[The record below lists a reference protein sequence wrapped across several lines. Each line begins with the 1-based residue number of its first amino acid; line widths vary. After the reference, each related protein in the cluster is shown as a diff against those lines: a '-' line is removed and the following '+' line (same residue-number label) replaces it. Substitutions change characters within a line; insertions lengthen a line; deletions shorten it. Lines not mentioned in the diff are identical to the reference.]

1 MIGKRLEAFV
11 ALAFVASGLVAL
23 CGGCGSGGTSMNT
36 PVTAAQVS
44 AVTLTITDAPPAG
57 VTVLSFEVTVN
68 GAVLSPGNVQL
79 IASPQKIEVKQLEA
93 ESAFLST
100 MNVPAGTYQSIAI
113 NVTNPEL
120 TILNQTG
127 AAIGSCANNAVCH
140 LEPSA
145 AGNITF
151 SGASFPVV
159 LQGGTPEGFQV
170 DVNVAN
176 LISNTLTLDFN
187 ATGAVSVAQLPLP
200 GQPNDHF
207 DDVDDLLGTVQN
219 LSASSTQFTLRTRA
233 GDFLIQANSS
243 TQFELEDCAADNFS
257 CLQNG
262 QVVEVDASLMSGGA
276 FVAKKIEIEDDQ
288 AQDELEGVIFKIDDA
303 THFEVV
309 VLGELRAMNS
319 VDLGNTVTVSLTN
332 PQFQVQ
338 ADGLSVPSSLQGSF
352 EGATDT
358 SQLIPGQD
366 VQIKASSGVN
376 AGSPITM
383 TASRVRLRMSQFT
396 ANVSGAPSPP
406 NFNLTNL
413 PGLLTGAGITSV
425 QVQTSSKTNFQGVAG
440 VNALVD
446 QDRVSLRGLLFK
458 NGASAAQLIA
468 DKVRKR

>member
-1 MIGKRLEAFV
+1 V
-11 ALAFVASGLVAL
+11 
-23 CGGCGSGGTSMNT
+23 
-36 PVTAAQVS
+36 
-44 AVTLTITDAPPAG
+44 
-57 VTVLSFEVTVN
+57 
-68 GAVLSPGNVQL
+68 
-79 IASPQKIEVKQLEA
+79 
-93 ESAFLST
+93 
-100 MNVPAGTYQSIAI
+100 
-113 NVTNPEL
+113 
-120 TILNQTG
+120 
-127 AAIGSCANNAVCH
+127 
-140 LEPSA
+140 
-145 AGNITF
+145 
-151 SGASFPVV
+151 
-159 LQGGTPEGFQV
+159 
-170 DVNVAN
+170 
-176 LISNTLTLDFN
+176 
-187 ATGAVSVAQLPLP
+187 
-200 GQPNDHF
+200 
-207 DDVDDLLGTVQN
+207 
-219 LSASSTQFTLRTRA
+219 
-233 GDFLIQANSS
+233 
-243 TQFELEDCAADNFS
+243 
-257 CLQNG
+257 
-262 QVVEVDASLMSGGA
+262 A

-309 VLGELRAMNS
+309 VLGELRAMNN

-413 PGLLTGAGITSV
+413 PGLLTGSGITSV